1 MNSPGVCAAPLAG
14 QIGDHIGTAG
24 GDADQV
30 IKGLDIPVQQKIVN
44 AGALRPRP
52 FPSYRLYDKSRQNK
66 AVHTRPA

>member
-1 MNSPGVCAAPLAG
+1 MDGHILLAEGIVRIGTKVPAPLAG

-44 AGALRPRP
+44 AGGEGAP
-52 FPSYRLYDKSRQNK
+52 
-66 AVHTRPA
+66 HTAAYVNDA